1 MRGTELLGALTD
13 LVLPRRCVGCGAVP
27 GAGPG
32 DPAGVAALCGTCR
45 PSGSPRAIRA
55 GPVDVRAAGDYDD
68 GLRRALLAYKERGR
82 RDLTGA
88 LAALLAVAIDEVLA
102 EARAGLPRPVLVAPP
117 SARAV
122 AAARGG
128 DHVLRGAWA
137 GRHCRVRACPG
148 VLRPTRAVRDSAGLG
163 RADRARNLHGA
174 MRACR
179 ADGRTAVL
187 VDDIVTTGATLREA
201 WRALDAAG
209 WRVRAPRWWR
219 RLRGV
224 FPAAPLA
231 AARWTSSVNQT
242 TRNRGGLAPDE
253 VTLVLARLRATS

>member
-88 LAALLAVAIDEVLA
+88 LAALLAVAVDEVLA
-102 EARAGLPRPVLVAPP
+102 EARAGPPRPVLVAPP

-128 DHVLRGAWA
+128 DHVLRLARRA

-209 WRVRAPRWWR
+209 WRVAGAAVVAATPRR
-219 RLRGV
+219 VPGS
-224 FPAAPLA
+224 
-231 AARWTSSVNQT
+231 TIGSSSLDV
-242 TRNRGGLAPDE
+242 
-253 VTLVLARLRATS
+253 